1 MPDLAPQLRLVDVA
15 LGPDGETFNPPRLR
29 LLKGLAEYRRGHY
42 GAAAEC
48 LEQSRPYFV
57 SGSVPAK
64 ATATLLLAMA
74 HHRLGHTEQARAL
87 FSEARQYMD
96 REMPKA
102 GAEDLGPVNVEDWLI
117 CHVIRRE
124 AEAVFAGG

>member
-1 MPDLAPQLRLVDVA
+1 MPDQAEQLRLVDVA
-15 LGPDGETFNPPRLR
+15 LRTGGDELSPNRLR
-29 LLKGLAEYRRGHY
+29 LLKGLAEYRRGHD
-42 GAAAEC
+42 AAAVAC

-57 SGSVPAK
+57 SGVVPAK

-74 HHRLGHTEQARAL
+74 HHRLGHAEQARGL
-87 FSEARQYMD
+87 FEDARRLMD
-96 REMPKA
+96 DEMPGA
-102 GAEDLGPVNVEDWLI
+102 GIDDLANVNIEEWLI